1 MKSILERVAYLKGL
15 ADGLKINTQ
24 NDEGKLLAETID
36 VLEDL
41 ALAIDDLEYR
51 QDLIVE
57 DMEDIDLDLSD
68 LEGYVYDLDLDGY
81 DSFDDFDFDEF
92 EEKYL
97 DIFDDFEDDD
107 EDIEFESE
115 DSENFEELE
124 V

>member
-15 ADGLKINTQ
+15 ADGLKIDTQ
-24 NDEGKLLAETID
+24 NDEGKLLAETIN
-36 VLEDL
+36 VMESL

-57 DMEDIDLDLSD
+57 DMEDMDLDLSD
-68 LEGYVYDLDLDGY
+68 LEGYVYDLDLDGF
-81 DSFDDFDFDEF
+81 DEFDDFDFDEF

-97 DIFDDFEDDD
+97 DIFDDYEED
-107 EDIEFESE
+107 ELEF
-115 DSENFEELE
+115 DSEESDEFEELE

>member
-15 ADGLKINTQ
+15 ADGLKIDTQ
-24 NDEGKLLAETID
+24 NDEGKLLAETIN
-36 VLEDL
+36 VMESL

-57 DMEDIDLDLSD
+57 DMEDMDLDLSD
-68 LEGYVYDLDLDGY
+68 LEGYVYDLDLDGF
-81 DSFDDFDFDEF
+81 DDFDDFDFDEL

-97 DIFDDFEDDD
+97 DIFDDYEED
-107 EDIEFESE
+107 ELEF
-115 DSENFEELE
+115 DSEESDEFEELE

>member
-15 ADGLKINTQ
+15 ADGLKIDTQ
-24 NDEGKLLAETID
+24 NDEGKLLAETIN
-36 VLEDL
+36 VMESL

-57 DMEDIDLDLSD
+57 DMEDMDLDLSD
-68 LEGYVYDLDLDGY
+68 LEGYVYDLDLDGF
-81 DSFDDFDFDEF
+81 DDFDDFDFDEF

-97 DIFDDFEDDD
+97 DIFDDYEED
-107 EDIEFESE
+107 ELEF
-115 DSENFEELE
+115 DSEESDEFEELE

>member
-97 DIFDDFEDDD
+97 DIFDDFEDDE